1 MDGVYFFVVKLTTFS
16 DVSISLLFVE
26 NFSAMTYKA
35 DNRDNWYVVDKSDLL
50 LNYGIRELSV
60 VTTVECLF
68 F

>member
-35 DNRDNWYVVDKSDLL
+35 DNRDNRYVVDKSDLL